1 MDGRH
6 NPRETAAS
14 GAYRRNEAALERILG
29 ENREIARELA
39 RFRKRAVERAL
50 AAGETIPWETL
61 PGRIAQA
68 LETCGFSRPE
78 PAGRGTAGE
87 RTGARRKAVDEG
99 QGLKGIRPADRRGRE
114 RPWRTG

>member
-29 ENREIARELA
+29 ENREIDRELA

-61 PGRIAQA
+61 PGRIAQT
-68 LETCGFSRPE
+68 LKTCGFSSPE
-78 PAGRGTAGE
+78 PPGNEPGS
-87 RTGARRKAVDEG
+87 RRKGPLTRV
-99 QGLKGIRPADRRGRE
+99 RV
-114 RPWRTG
+114 

>member
-14 GAYRRNEAALERILG
+14 GAHRRSEAALERILG
-29 ENREIARELA
+29 ENREIDRELA

-61 PGRIAQA
+61 PGRIAQT

-78 PAGRGTAGE
+78 PPGNGPGP
-87 RTGARRKAVDEG
+87 RRKG
-99 QGLKGIRPADRRGRE
+99 PLKKVRV
-114 RPWRTG
+114 